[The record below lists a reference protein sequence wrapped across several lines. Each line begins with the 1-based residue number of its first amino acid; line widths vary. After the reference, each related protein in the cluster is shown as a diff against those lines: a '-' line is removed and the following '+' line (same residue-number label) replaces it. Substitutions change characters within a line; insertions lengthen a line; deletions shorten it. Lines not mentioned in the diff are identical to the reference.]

1 MTMLDALPAVL
12 PDTLTA
18 IQAIVAGVL
27 LGSLFYGG
35 LWWTVRRAASFR
47 QPGLAVLASVLL
59 RTAVTLVGFYLVA
72 GGNAAR
78 MLLCLLG
85 FLLAR
90 VAVTRWTRHA
100 TQP

>member
-1 MTMLDALPAVL
+1 MLDALPAVL

-18 IQAIVAGVL
+18 IQVIVAGVL

-47 QPGLAVLASVLL
+47 HPGPAVLASVLL

-100 TQP
+100 AQP